1 MHFLQKQTAQTYPPS
16 VKKRSGILMKAR
28 EQGNN
33 VYVAVAP
40 TYPGCD
46 EHDLRGTLKAIKE
59 LDRCTVFM
67 EPNKIRADNV
77 G

>member
-1 MHFLQKQTAQTYPPS
+1 
-16 VKKRSGILMKAR
+16 MKAR

-33 VYVAVAP
+33 VYVAVSP

-67 EPNKIRADNV
+67 EPNNIRADNV